1 MASYASTLAE
11 HLVWLE
17 GRCRREARKL
27 PGVGDGE
34 LLGAVWL
41 RCIDRAEQG
50 WFDQRPTVSLEAQ
63 VKHLMNQCLRH
74 EVTAIRRYW
83 KKHGELP
90 APSQERSSGEEP
102 LERIAA
108 EPQDLEAAIFRDEQ
122 LAAVKEAVEHSTT
135 PVRGLCLLSRD
146 VPWVVLLRHVELA
159 KSFRR
164 GGSRMP
170 LRAAEEAYSML
181 EQQRQHVEITSDPIR
196 WKPVLGGIYYDDQ
209 PLSAIPQETLEH
221 HGKTVE
227 RQANRGLEDLQRA
240 MAGWGDTR

>member
-1 MASYASTLAE
+1 MADYASTLEA

-63 VKHLMNQCLRH
+63 VKHLMNQCVRH

-90 APSQERSSGEEP
+90 APSQDRSSGEEP

-108 EPQDLEAAIFRDEQ
+108 EPRDLETALYQDEQ
-122 LAAVKEAVEHSTT
+122 LAAVMEAVEHSTT
-135 PVRGLCLLSRD
+135 PIRGLCLLSRD
-146 VPWVVLLRHVELA
+146 VPWVVVMRHVELA
-159 KSFRR
+159 KAYRR

-181 EQQRQHVEITSDPIR
+181 AQQRHRAEIIHDQVR
-196 WKPVLGGIYYDDQ
+196 WKPVLGGIYYADR
-209 PLSAIPQETLEH
+209 PLDAIPEDELDQ

-240 MAGWGDTR
+240 MMGWGDAR